1 MHMHTFP
8 RTLLATALVL
18 AGGLA
23 HADDWFVRVGPAHV
37 EPKSNNGSL
46 AGGALRV
53 DIDSNTQL
61 GLILGYHFT
70 PNIAVELL
78 AATPFSHTVSLNG
91 ARAVDFK
98 HLPPTLSLQ
107 YYFAPDGQVNP
118 FVGLGVNYTWTYSER
133 ETGPV
138 AGASVG
144 LGNSWGLAAQAGLVF
159 KLSDRWDV
167 VAEARWIDIDADV
180 KLDGAKIGT
189 ANVDPLVYGLYLGYR
204 F

>member
-1 MHMHTFP
+1 MKTFP
-8 RTLLATALVL
+8 RTLLATALALV
-18 AGGLA
+18 GGLA
-23 HADDWFVRVGPAHV
+23 HADDWFVRAGPAHV
-37 EPKSNNGSL
+37 QPKSNNGSL
-46 AGGALRV
+46 AAGTLRV
-53 DIDSNTQL
+53 DIDSDTQL
-61 GLILGYHFT
+61 GLILGYRFT

-78 AATPFSHTVSLNG
+78 AATPFSHTVWLDG

-107 YYFAPDGQVNP
+107 YHFAPDGQVNP
-118 FVGLGVNYTWTYSER
+118 FLGLGVNYTWTYRER

-144 LGNSWGLAAQAGLVF
+144 LGNSWGLAAQAGLAFRV
-159 KLSDRWDV
+159 SDRWDV

-180 KLDGAKIGT
+180 RLDGTKIGT